1 MKPTMSAESGGKCKK
16 KKRRKEKTRLAQ
28 PTSQPTIGTP
38 ALALARLPSLKQRR
52 SHRPIARLSL
62 PQSPFALSLPV
73 DTAAAASGGRRAPS
87 RAATAAARRGLFP
100 LPHFLLLLFS

>member
-62 PQSPFALSLPV
+62 PQSPFALSLP
-73 DTAAAASGGRRAPS
+73 R
-87 RAATAAARRGLFP
+87 
-100 LPHFLLLLFS
+100 